1 MENEQMMAFAMYKPD
16 FEFLIEVIQQVVDF
30 TVVKN
35 QRWSRV
41 NKILLEMKESYE
53 IQSTNNL

>member
-16 FEFLIEVIQQVVDF
+16 FEFLIETVQQVVDF

-35 QRWSRV
+35 QRYSRV
-41 NKILLEMKESYE
+41 VKILSEMKESYE